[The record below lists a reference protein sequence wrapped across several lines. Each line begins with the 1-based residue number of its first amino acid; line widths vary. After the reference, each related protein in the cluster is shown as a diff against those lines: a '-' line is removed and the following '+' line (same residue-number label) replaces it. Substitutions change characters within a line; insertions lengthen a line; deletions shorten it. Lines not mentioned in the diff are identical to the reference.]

1 MIRRRRRRTRS
12 IRGTG
17 EADRSRGRLP
27 RWEPA
32 PPELRPPASCGSP
45 RRRARSERKPQH
57 CEELGPPALDPRTRR
72 RLGREPTPLLGEE
85 HVESGWRAAPPAA
98 WSLRLGKEEPTI
110 QGDRRGCA
118 VGRISGKMA
127 RKKQKRC
134 AEKDERQGRDKGWH
148 RWDPLMGDVSMPCVG
163 AWVLPRGWRRVGQKY
178 RRPTKSHYPFFWT
191 DMDRFVRRSKL
202 GSGRRL
208 ERLYRQTDKLCLIP
222 RIAFFVGIFF
232 QI

>member
-72 RLGREPTPLLGEE
+72 RLGREPTPRRHGSAREWTHGATSRWGVDASAL
-85 HVESGWRAAPPAA
+85 
-98 WSLRLGKEEPTI
+98 KE
-110 QGDRRGCA
+110 G
-118 VGRISGKMA
+118 
-127 RKKQKRC
+127 
-134 AEKDERQGRDKGWH
+134 
-148 RWDPLMGDVSMPCVG
+148 G
-163 AWVLPRGWRRVGQKY
+163 ADAWRRWKRAC
-178 RRPTKSHYPFFWT
+178 RRV
-191 DMDRFVRRSKL
+191 DL
-202 GSGRRL
+202 GAL
-208 ERLYRQTDKLCLIP
+208 
-222 RIAFFVGIFF
+222 
-232 QI
+232 